1 MATLGGWVTGFLCLL
16 GLRRQL
22 TRDRNPGPLA
32 GTRLLGSLGDWLAV
46 TPVALY
52 GLIALAA
59 SVLITVAVR
68 RHRTFQ
74 TGFDLGIFDQAL
86 WNTTHGRLLFSSL
99 KGDTILLGDHFD
111 PLQLVLVPFYQVVV
125 PSPLIPLVAQGLV
138 LALGAVPLYWLA
150 RASFPGSVLGPLFPL
165 LYLLYRPL
173 RNANRTDYHPTAF
186 VPVLLLLAFHF
197 MERRRW
203 GPMVTFLVLAGLCK
217 ENMPAAGIA
226 VGLYLVVTG
235 RQRSLGIALS
245 AGFAVWL
252 AAGFLWVIP
261 AFTTQGYMYYDRYQL
276 GSGSWLVARKLVYL
290 VHLFGPVA
298 FLPILAPA
306 RLLLALPF
314 LAQNLLSTT
323 PQQSSIGSH
332 YVLELVPVVFYA
344 ALGGAARLVAQS
356 GVPRDRFAGYR
367 GLAAVLLAASLFFH
381 AKPEMWHLR
390 QYRMT
395 PHLARLAAT
404 VAAVPREAAVATQHV
419 ILPHLTHREFI
430 YLFPGLGPG
439 PIIRAEYVILDRRL
453 DPWPAGPSFD
463 DEIARLPARAIPSSA
478 SKTGSLSS
486 DANPARAAD
495 RLPSPKAILG
505 RTAIVKERGA
515 AWSSCCC
522 SHPGNA
528 RWNPEGFPEPRTC
541 ARSAPGVDGELGTDR
556 RRVRSH
562 GADRRGLER
571 EAHELVEMR

>member
-1 MATLGGWVTGFLCLL
+1 MGPGKPPSILGRRRLPTRREAPLPARTLASRTLDWLLNGYLAGLALLFLSGGFVYRGPTITVDVASLGGWVTGFVCLL

-22 TRDRNPGPLA
+22 ARDRNPGPLA
-32 GTRLLGSLGDWLAV
+32 GTRLLGAFGDWLAV
-46 TPVALY
+46 TPGALY

-59 SVLITVAVR
+59 SVLIAVAVR

-74 TGFDLGIFDQAL
+74 TGFDLAIFDQAL
-86 WNTTHGRLLFSSL
+86 WNTAHGRLLFSSL
-99 KGDTILLGDHFD
+99 KGDTTLLGDHFD
-111 PLQLVLVPFYQVVV
+111 PLQLVLVPFYQIV
-125 PSPLIPLVAQGLV
+125 PSPLIPLVAQALL

-150 RASFPGSVLGPLFPL
+150 RASFPGSVLGALFPL

-186 VPVLLLLAFHF
+186 VPVLLLLAFYF

-203 GPMVTFLVLAGLCK
+203 GPMVTFLVLVGLCK
-217 ENMPAAGIA
+217 ENMPAAGVA

-235 RQRSLGIALS
+235 RQRSLGLALS

-261 AFTTQGYMYYDRYQL
+261 AFNTQGYVYYGRYQL
-276 GSGSWLVARKLVYL
+276 GSESWLVARKLVYL
-290 VHLFGPVA
+290 VNLFGPVA

-356 GVPRDRFAGYR
+356 SVAPARFAGHR
-367 GLAAVLLAASLFFH
+367 GLAAVLLAASLFLH
-381 AKPEMWHLR
+381 AKPETWHLR

-395 PHLARLAAT
+395 PHLGRLAAT
-404 VAAVPREAAVATQHV
+404 VEAVPREAAVATQHV

-430 YLFPGLGPG
+430 YLFPALGAG
-439 PIIRAEYVILDRRL
+439 PVIRAEYVILDRRL
-453 DPWPAGPSFD
+453 DRWPAGPSFE
-463 DEIARLPARAIPSSA
+463 DEIARLPG
-478 SKTGSLSS
+478 KGYTLLSEQ
-486 DANPARAAD
+486 DG
-495 RLPSPKAILG
+495 IL
-505 RTAIVKERGA
+505 V
-515 AWSSCCC
+515 
-522 SHPGNA
+522 
-528 RWNPEGFPEPRTC
+528 F
-541 ARSAPGVDGELGTDR
+541 R
-556 RRVRSH
+556 R
-562 GADRRGLER
+562 
-571 EAHELVEMR
+571 